1 MVGVNKLNEI
11 LPQLCESAGLS
22 RKTSHCL
29 RVTCASR
36 LFQSNVQEK
45 LIRERTGHRSNALLG
60 YEKKSDEQEL
70 KVSNVLGPPPSNGEG
85 MTEGK
90 SEELTTW
97 ISVCLILMFLTK
109 C

>member
-45 LIRERTGHRSNALLG
+45 LIREWTGHRSNALLG
-60 YEKKSDEQEL
+60 YEKKKRRAGVECE
-70 KVSNVLGPPPSNGEG
+70 
-85 MTEGK
+85 
-90 SEELTTW
+90 
-97 ISVCLILMFLTK
+97 
-109 C
+109 